1 MMKRSTWGIDVLNR
15 GKKAA
20 EVYIRL
26 TNEKT
31 SSVSEV
37 AEMWEAAD
45 CSKIRARRG
54 ARIITNGGGYDMP
67 VWTSHT
73 LGPAVAFCLA
83 GALAAAAASLAHAQT
98 FPAKPVRIV
107 VAFPPGGPSDYA
119 ARVVSLKLTDSI
131 GQTVLVD
138 NRAGAGGALGTELV
152 ARAAPDGY
160 TLLIG
165 NTGTLSVLPH
175 LQAKMPYDAMR
186 DFTPI
191 TNLIGGPSF
200 LLAHPSVPVSN
211 LRELIA
217 LAKKRPGQLTY
228 ASAGVGQISH
238 MNGELLRQLA
248 DIDLLHVPYK
258 GTGPIMPEVLGGQ
271 VSLTFSTSI
280 DNLQFVKTGRL
291 RGLAVTGRERLAVAQ
306 ELPTMAEAGLPGFE
320 SLNWNGIVG
329 PAGMPRDIV
338 NRLHREIVRVINL
351 PDVKEK
357 VIAQGNFVIGDTP
370 EQFAAFI
377 RAESDKWARVVRQAN
392 IKLD

>member
-1 MMKRSTWGIDVLNR
+1 MRIRMKRS
-15 GKKAA
+15 
-20 EVYIRL
+20 
-26 TNEKT
+26 
-31 SSVSEV
+31 
-37 AEMWEAAD
+37 
-45 CSKIRARRG
+45 
-54 ARIITNGGGYDMP
+54 GG
-67 VWTSHT
+67 
-73 LGPAVAFCLA
+73 LAVALC
-83 GALAAAAASLAHAQT
+83 LAAASFVHAQS

-119 ARVVSLKLTDSI
+119 ARVVSLKLTEFI
-131 GQTVLVD
+131 GQPVLVD
-138 NRAGAGGALGTELV
+138 NRPGAGGVLGTELV

-175 LQAKMPYDAMR
+175 LKATMPYDALR

-200 LLAHPSVPVSN
+200 LLTHPSVPVKN

-217 LAKKRPGQLTY
+217 LARKRPGQLTY

-248 DIDLLHVPYK
+248 GIDLLHVPYK
-258 GTGPIMPEVLGGQ
+258 GTGPIMPEILGGQ
-271 VSLTFSTSI
+271 VSITFSTSI
-280 DNLQFVKTGRL
+280 DNLQFVKLGRL
-291 RGLAVTGRERLAVAQ
+291 RALAVTGRERLAVAQ
-306 ELPTMAEAGLPGFE
+306 DLPTMAEAGLPGFE

-338 NRLHREIVRVINL
+338 NRLNREIVRAINL

-357 VIAQGNFVIGDTP
+357 VLAQGNFVIGDTP

-377 RAESDKWARVVRQAN
+377 LAESNKWARVVKQGN
-392 IKLD
+392 INIE

>member
-1 MMKRSTWGIDVLNR
+1 MRIRMKRS
-15 GKKAA
+15 
-20 EVYIRL
+20 
-26 TNEKT
+26 
-31 SSVSEV
+31 
-37 AEMWEAAD
+37 
-45 CSKIRARRG
+45 
-54 ARIITNGGGYDMP
+54 GG
-67 VWTSHT
+67 
-73 LGPAVAFCLA
+73 LAVALC
-83 GALAAAAASLAHAQT
+83 LAAASFVHAQS

-119 ARVVSLKLTDSI
+119 ARVVSLKLTEFI
-131 GQTVLVD
+131 GQPVLVD
-138 NRAGAGGALGTELV
+138 NRPGAGGVLGTELV

-175 LQAKMPYDAMR
+175 LKATMPYDALR
-186 DFTPI
+186 DFTAI

-200 LLAHPSVPVSN
+200 LLTHPSVPVKN

-217 LAKKRPGQLTY
+217 LARKRPGQLTY

-248 DIDLLHVPYK
+248 GIDLLHVPYK
-258 GTGPIMPEVLGGQ
+258 GTGPIMPEILGGQ
-271 VSLTFSTSI
+271 VSITFSTSI
-280 DNLQFVKTGRL
+280 DNLQFVKLGRL
-291 RGLAVTGRERLAVAQ
+291 RALAVTGRERLAVAQ
-306 ELPTMAEAGLPGFE
+306 DLPTMAEAGLPGFE

-338 NRLHREIVRVINL
+338 NRLNREIVRAINL

-357 VIAQGNFVIGDTP
+357 VLAQGNFVIGDTP

-377 RAESDKWARVVRQAN
+377 LAESNKWARVVKQGN
-392 IKLD
+392 INIE